1 MLLGVHGARASIGQ
15 RFRQFGEFFIP
26 VRQVGHARYR
36 CRLLVDAPRSR
47 LGLVPVGRNHTSRN
61 GAMRAK
67 SSIDTGNADV
77 DRHHARPFTALVV
90 LALPPLWGPA
100 LTVPNE
106 PPPLV
111 LEFGQELEFG

>member
-1 MLLGVHGARASIGQ
+1 MLLGVQGALRINCTETPPIRGVLHTRLADWPSAL
-15 RFRQFGEFFIP
+15 P
-26 VRQVGHARYR
+26 LVGR
-36 CRLLVDAPRSR
+36 CGVGSALSS
-47 LGLVPVGRNHTSRN
+47 VGRNHTSRK

-100 LTVPNE
+100 PTVPNE

-111 LEFGQELEFG
+111 LEFGQELEFR

>member
-1 MLLGVHGARASIGQ
+1 MLLGVQGALRINCTETPPIRGVLHTRLADWPSAL
-15 RFRQFGEFFIP
+15 P
-26 VRQVGHARYR
+26 LVGR
-36 CRLLVDAPRSR
+36 CGVGSALSS
-47 LGLVPVGRNHTSRN
+47 VGRNHTSRK

-77 DRHHARPFTALVV
+77 DRHHARPFTASVM

-100 LTVPNE
+100 PTVPNE

>member
-1 MLLGVHGARASIGQ
+1 MLLGVQGALRINCTETPPIRGVLHTRLADWPSAL
-15 RFRQFGEFFIP
+15 P
-26 VRQVGHARYR
+26 LVGR
-36 CRLLVDAPRSR
+36 CGVGSALSS
-47 LGLVPVGRNHTSRN
+47 VGRNHTSRK

-77 DRHHARPFTALVV
+77 DRHHARPFTASVM

-100 LTVPNE
+100 LTVPSE